1 MGLKWPTNGINHTPS
16 YQTSGIPYVTS
27 SASEE
32 VPNGSELE
40 LTFPYVTKFFKV
52 KNIDASHSLKVGFT
66 ANGVNGTVTKNY
78 FTLAAGSSSDVLEI
92 RCKSLFFAGV
102 SGTSGFE
109 VIAGL
114 TPISYTQLTGSN
126 TITGSNIVYSE
137 GVG

>member
-1 MGLKWPTNGINHTPS
+1 MGLNWPTNGINHTPS

-27 SASEE
+27 SAANE
-32 VPNGSELE
+32 VPDGSAVE

-52 KNIDASHSLKVGFT
+52 KNIDPDHSLRVGFT
-66 ANGVNGTVTKNY
+66 AHGVNATETANY
-78 FTLAAGSSSDVLEI
+78 FTLAAGVSSDVLEI

-102 SGTSGFE
+102 GGTSGFE

-126 TITGSNIVYSE
+126 TITGSNSVYSE